1 VALKEVEKYEDNQS
15 STKCEWMESYPFEL
29 TKRIA
34 FCQHMKKSEVFI
46 VTEENTVH
54 VFHTK
59 NFDIFERALKE
70 EQVEM
75 ES

>member
-1 VALKEVEKYEDNQS
+1 
-15 STKCEWMESYPFEL
+15 
-29 TKRIA
+29 
-34 FCQHMKKSEVFI
+34 MKKSEVFI